1 MQEAYNGDPPGH
13 GGEGCRGDGH
23 GDEDDPERL
32 LAIVTSE
39 LPVDGVGENGR
50 QGCVRGGG

>member
-1 MQEAYNGDPPGH
+1 MQGAYNGDPPGH

-50 QGCVRGGG
+50 QGGVRGGG